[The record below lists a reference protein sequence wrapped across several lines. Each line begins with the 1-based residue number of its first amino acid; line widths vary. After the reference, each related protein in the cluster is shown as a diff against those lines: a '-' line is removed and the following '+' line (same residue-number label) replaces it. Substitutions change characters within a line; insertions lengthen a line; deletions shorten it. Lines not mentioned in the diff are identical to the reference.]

1 MDKKKPRALDHKDK
15 IRTKEMDMLM
25 DMLINSQ
32 FQSALTTRAVQLSS
46 ETQEQKNRKYKKA
59 PIFQNKN
66 NTAWNCGD
74 VSIE

>member
-1 MDKKKPRALDHKDK
+1 MDKKKPRALDHNKDK

-59 PIFQNKN
+59 PIF
-66 NTAWNCGD
+66 
-74 VSIE
+74 SE